1 MILRPFITQAAS
13 VVPPLPSNIASTL
26 SNVRG
31 GAVAGAA
38 LQVSYDMHILCSIFN
53 CKRQTY
59 TSLDSSVNQTGWCCL

>member
-13 VVPPLPSNIASTL
+13 VVPPLPPNIASTL

-38 LQVSYDMHILCSIFN
+38 LQVSY
-53 CKRQTY
+53 
-59 TSLDSSVNQTGWCCL
+59 V